1 MTKITPGWKQIK
13 TFIVERNTL
22 YKCLKQRMLK
32 SKSLD
37 KLDALEAKLQ
47 SSINV
52 SKFGYYSK
60 ITKIWSDPSTSSKCC
75 WNLLKTLLNGRKS
88 PCISPLFHEN

>member
-1 MTKITPGWKQIK
+1 MSEAKNVT
-13 TFIVERNTL
+13 
-22 YKCLKQRMLK
+22 
-32 SKSLD
+32 LD

-60 ITKIWSDPSTSSKCC
+60 ITKI
-75 WNLLKTLLNGRKS
+75 
-88 PCISPLFHEN
+88 